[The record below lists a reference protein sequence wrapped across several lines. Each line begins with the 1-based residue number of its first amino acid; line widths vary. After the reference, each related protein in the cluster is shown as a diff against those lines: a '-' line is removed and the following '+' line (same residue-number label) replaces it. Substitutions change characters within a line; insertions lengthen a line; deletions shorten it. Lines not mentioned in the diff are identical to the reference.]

1 MQNNEC
7 SLTSHLKGVRQQLSM
22 RPPLRF
28 SLCLWVKVSVQALLI
43 MAYQVSSDLHSVDA
57 SLFTTFDVHENT
69 LDLPVFFLF
78 FFPVLSGVGRDRPDI
93 ICGTQIVQM

>member
-7 SLTSHLKGVRQQLSM
+7 SLTSYLKGVSCAL
-22 RPPLRF
+22 PLAF
-28 SLCLWVKVSVQALLI
+28 LLCLWVKVAMQALLI

-69 LDLPVFFLF
+69 LDLPVFFF
-78 FFPVLSGVGRDRPDI
+78 RR
-93 ICGTQIVQM
+93 